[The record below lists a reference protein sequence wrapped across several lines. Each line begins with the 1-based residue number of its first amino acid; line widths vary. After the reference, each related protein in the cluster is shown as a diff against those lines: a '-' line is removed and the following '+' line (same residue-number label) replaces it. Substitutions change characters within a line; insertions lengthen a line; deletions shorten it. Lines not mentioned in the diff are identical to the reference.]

1 MSESKRAGTWL
12 TTALEEP
19 LSPRAST
26 SASPLLP
33 RTKHARQ
40 FLRDVVEVIDE
51 SRPPKRLKLID
62 FQAISKAAIKP
73 KLPEVKA
80 FNTKLEMVHGLKPGR
95 VEERPLPIKET
106 VDTQRKDKPPQEQDK
121 KISSVPAKAAEKPP
135 PPQPTAVVPKATSF
149 FVAGPVA
156 ADTFI
161 EDSGFLGGEDES
173 SEGGEASGEETTTP
187 PPPAANPFFN
197 SGGLFTKPG
206 AFGKQPEGSGAGLFA
221 GAASTNVFAS
231 FSAPPQSSSSL
242 FSAPK
247 PLFPFSTPPS

>member
-1 MSESKRAGTWL
+1 
-12 TTALEEP
+12 
-19 LSPRAST
+19 
-26 SASPLLP
+26 LLP

-40 FLRDVVEVIDE
+40 FLRDVVEVIEE

-62 FQAISKAAIKP
+62 FQAISKVAIKP

-80 FNTKLEMVHGLKPGR
+80 FNAKLEMVHGLKPGR

-106 VDTQRKDKPPQEQDK
+106 VDIQRKDKPPQEQEK
-121 KISSVPAKAAEKPP
+121 KLSSVPAKAAEKPP
-135 PPQPTAVVPKATSF
+135 VAQPSAVVPKATSF

-173 SEGGEASGEETTTP
+173 SEGGEASGEEATTP
-187 PPPAANPFFN
+187 PPPANPFFS

-206 AFGKQPEGSGAGLFA
+206 AFGKQQEGSGAGLFA

-231 FSAPPQSSSSL
+231 FSAPPQPSSSL
-242 FSAPK
+242 FSAPKPSPK